1 MLTIM
6 KNFKYSTSAV
16 IVLMLFWCGTFPS
29 DSSKATEAPPVQY
42 TFAVVPQFHSQALF
56 KTWTPILKQ
65 LSAETGIKFKLTG
78 HSAFAGF
85 ENELAV
91 GKYDFA
97 YVNPYHAVMANKKQ
111 RYEAILSDTEHKAQ
125 GILVTKKTSNVNIG
139 GLRGSQIAFPSPNTL
154 ASSILMR
161 SDLKRKYKL
170 DVKPQYLATHA
181 DVYMGIYQ
189 GTYKAGSGVVRTFNK
204 LNPRIKSQLK
214 IVHRTEKIPAHP
226 IVAHSRVPQA
236 VRNKVIAA
244 FEKMSKNPSTKSM
257 LGKIP
262 VTKLQKTNQSVYNKI
277 TFNTSL

>member
-1 MLTIM
+1 MLNIM
-6 KNFKYSTSAV
+6 KKIKHSTSAV

-29 DSSKATEAPPVQY
+29 DKENIDGTIPTYY
-42 TFAVVPQFHSQALF
+42 TFAVVPQFHSQTLF

-78 HSAFAGF
+78 HSTFAGF
-85 ENELAV
+85 ENELRT

-97 YVNPYHAVMANKKQ
+97 YVNPYHAVMANKTEKQ
-111 RYEAILSDTEHKAQ
+111 KYHAILSDTEHEAQ
-125 GILVTKKTSNVNIG
+125 GILVTKKTGNVNIG
-139 GLRGSQIAFPSPNTL
+139 ALRGSEIAFPSPNTL

-170 DVKPQYLATHA
+170 DVKPQYLKTHA
-181 DVYMGIYQ
+181 DVYMGIYK
-189 GTYKAGSGVVRTFNK
+189 GTYKAGSGVVRTFDK

-226 IVAHSRVPQA
+226 VIAHSKIPQS
-236 VRNKVIAA
+236 VKDKVIAA
-244 FEKMSKNPSTKSM
+244 FEKMSKNPKMKSM

-262 VTKLQKTNQSVYNKI
+262 VTQ
-277 TFNTSL
+277 F

>member
-1 MLTIM
+1 M
-6 KNFKYSTSAV
+6 KNFKHSTCAV

-29 DSSKATEAPPVQY
+29 NQENISETPSVQY
-42 TFAVVPQFHSQALF
+42 TFAVVPQFHSQTLF
-56 KTWTPILKQ
+56 KTWSPILKQ
-65 LSAETGIKFKLTG
+65 LSVETGIKFKLTG

-85 ENELAV
+85 ENELRT

-97 YVNPYHAVMANKKQ
+97 YVNPYHAVMANKTQ
-111 RYEAILSDTEHKAQ
+111 RYDAILSDAAHKAQ
-125 GILVTKKTSNVNIG
+125 GILVTKRVSNINIG
-139 GLRGSQIAFPSPNTL
+139 ALRGSEIAFPSPNTL

-161 SDLKRKYKL
+161 SDLKSKYKL
-170 DVKPQYLATHA
+170 DVKPQYLKTHA

-189 GTYKAGSGVVRTFNK
+189 GTYKAGSGVVKTFNK

-226 IVAHSRVPQA
+226 IVAHSRVPQS
-236 VRNKVIAA
+236 VRNKVIVA
-244 FEKMSKNPSTKSM
+244 FEKMSKDPKMKSM

-262 VTKLQKTNQSVYNKI
+262 VTSFQKTDQSIYNKI

>member
-1 MLTIM
+1 M
-6 KNFKYSTSAV
+6 KKFKYSTSAV

-29 DSSKATEAPPVQY
+29 NEENISELSPVQY
-42 TFAVVPQFHSQALF
+42 TFAVVPQFHSQTLF
-56 KTWTPILKQ
+56 KTWSPILKK

-85 ENELAV
+85 ESELST

-97 YVNPYHAVMANKKQ
+97 YVNPYHAVMANKTQ
-111 RYEAILSDTEHKAQ
+111 RYDAILSDTEHKAQ

-139 GLRGSQIAFPSPNTL
+139 ALRGSEIAFPSPNTL

-161 SDLKRKYKL
+161 SDLKKKYKL
-170 DVKPQYLATHA
+170 DVKPQYLKTHA

-189 GTYKAGSGVVRTFNK
+189 GTFKAGSGVVKTFNK

-226 IVAHSRVPQA
+226 IVAHSRIPQT

-244 FEKMSKNPSTKSM
+244 FQKMSKDPAMKPM

-262 VTKLQKTNQSVYNKI
+262 VSNFQKTTQSVYNKI